1 MHSRQSLPWCQ
12 KQPEDCMS
20 VHMLCDT
27 MESDHHSMIRL
38 QQKYPKKLKWVIWM
52 SSRPESWRH
61 TFSCRAIRF
70 EDLALNP
77 REKALKMMA
86 FLDIPHQPHHLERF
100 GSKLEDILESF
111 QGRTPSVI
119 YGIIFFISVKYRHQ
133 LPADT
138 LKRPKN
144 IIGLEFFA
152 YSLSCPKVHSYAYK
166 GKNKP
171 RR

>member
-1 MHSRQSLPWCQ
+1 
-12 KQPEDCMS
+12 
-20 VHMLCDT
+20 
-27 MESDHHSMIRL
+27 
-38 QQKYPKKLKWVIWM
+38 
-52 SSRPESWRH
+52 
-61 TFSCRAIRF
+61 
-70 EDLALNP
+70 
-77 REKALKMMA
+77 MMA

-133 LPADT
+133 LQAVA

-152 YSLSCPKVHSYAYK
+152 YSLFCPKVHSYAYK